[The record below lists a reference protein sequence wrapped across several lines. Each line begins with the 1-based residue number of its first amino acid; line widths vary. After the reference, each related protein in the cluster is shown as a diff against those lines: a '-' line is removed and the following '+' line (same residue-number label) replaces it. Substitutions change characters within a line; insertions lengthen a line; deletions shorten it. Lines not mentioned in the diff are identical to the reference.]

1 MVNLKTIIIIYLY
14 EFKLYMVSE
23 LQFTHFLSHDFLK
36 YVMVSH
42 IYIDTHSLDSSQVL
56 YACNNSLFYLFVFL
70 D

>member
-42 IYIDTHSLDSSQVL
+42 IYRHTFIRLITSALCVQ
-56 YACNNSLFYLFVFL
+56 
-70 D
+70 